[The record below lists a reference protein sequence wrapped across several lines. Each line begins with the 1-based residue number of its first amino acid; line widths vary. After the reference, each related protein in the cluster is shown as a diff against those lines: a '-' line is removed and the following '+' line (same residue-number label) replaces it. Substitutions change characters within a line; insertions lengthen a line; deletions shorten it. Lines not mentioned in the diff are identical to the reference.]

1 VATPIN
7 KASVSSNAKNLAVFL
22 QAVLD
27 QVVSSYASY
36 NMPLPSRRYYTLGQ
50 PAVDCEQVVVSF
62 VQMYVG
68 SPGDEAT
75 EPRRC
80 NDPRSAT
87 MNVSVS
93 REVPVVGQ
101 NGRPPSADNI
111 ESFAEI
117 SAYDAWILLDSAA
130 QLDTWEPGGYGLG
143 VIATVEVQAPEG
155 GFQTVVLTFTAAV
168 P

>member
-1 VATPIN
+1 VSTPIN
-7 KASVSSNAKNLAVFL
+7 KASVSSDAKNLAVFL

-27 QVVSSYASY
+27 QVFSSYASY
-36 NMPLPSRRYYTLGQ
+36 NMHLPSRRYYTLGQ

-87 MNVSVS
+87 LNVSIS
-93 REVPVVGQ
+93 RDVPVVGQ
-101 NGRPPSADNI
+101 NGRPPSAENI

-143 VIATVEVQAPEG
+143 VIATVEVQSPEG

>member
-1 VATPIN
+1 MATPIN

-50 PAVDCEQVVVSF
+50 PAVDCEQLVVSF
-62 VQMYVG
+62 IQMYVG

-75 EPRRC
+75 SPRRC

-87 MNVSVS
+87 LLVQVS
-93 REVPVVGQ
+93 REVPTVGT
-101 NGRPPSADNI
+101 NGRSPSADAI
-111 ESFAEI
+111 QDGSEI
-117 SAYDAWILLDSAA
+117 SAYDAWILLDSSRL
-130 QLDTWEPGGYGLG
+130 LDRWDPANFGLG
-143 VIATVEVQAPEG
+143 VIATVETNAPEG
-155 GFQTVVLTFTAAV
+155 GFQTVSMTITMAV